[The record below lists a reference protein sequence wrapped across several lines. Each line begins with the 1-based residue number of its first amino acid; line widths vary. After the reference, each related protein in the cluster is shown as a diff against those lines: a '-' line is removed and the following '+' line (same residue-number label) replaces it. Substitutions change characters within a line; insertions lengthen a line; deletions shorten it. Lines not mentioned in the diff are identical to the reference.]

1 MKKQSY
7 DIYSIFQII
16 IIILVILSI
25 IFIIYI
31 NFFTKY
37 QKTITISKLDYYRG
51 GKKGLNLVTDTNG
64 NVYVIS
70 NSLLQGF
77 FTGPE
82 LYSSLKEGKTYN
94 IKGFGIRI
102 PIISN
107 YPHITSAIENKI
119 TSAIEK

>member
-7 DIYSIFQII
+7 NFNQLFQ
-16 IIILVILSI
+16 LSLI
-25 IFIIYI
+25 IFIVIYLIFILYI
-31 NFFTKY
+31 NFFTKFE
-37 QKTITISKLDYYRG
+37 KTITINNLDYYRG
-51 GKKGLNLVTDTNG
+51 SKKGLNLITDTNG

-70 NSLLQGF
+70 NSFLQGF

-94 IKGFGIRI
+94 IKGYGIRI

-107 YPHITSAIENKI
+107 YPHIISAIENK
-119 TSAIEK
+119 